1 SPAPVLE
8 ARELYRFHHT
18 DDDEIF
24 ALRGVSLS
32 VVPGEILAVTGPSGS
47 GKSTLLACLA
57 GLDQPDG
64 GHVIVGGTRVSRR
77 DEVARAELRARHIG
91 FLFQTGNL
99 FDHLDL
105 ADNLRLV
112 RRLAGRPPGDVTSLL
127 SELGLADRAHARPST
142 LSGGEAA
149 RAGLAVA
156 LANDPAVVLADEPTG
171 ELDRTSE
178 ATVIGLLRTRA
189 EQGIAIVIATHSAQ
203 VAAAADREIR
213 LQDGAIA

>member
-1 SPAPVLE
+1 
-8 ARELYRFHHT
+8 
-18 DDDEIF
+18 
-24 ALRGVSLS
+24 
-32 VVPGEILAVTGPSGS
+32 
-47 GKSTLLACLA
+47 
-57 GLDQPDG
+57 
-64 GHVIVGGTRVSRR
+64 

-189 EQGIAIVIATHSAQ
+189 EQGTAIVIATHSAQ